1 MIVALVALAG
11 CGGSEGAGAA
21 EAKAEREAEL
31 AKKKATE
38 PPPPPQ
44 AKPPVPGRAKLKC
57 ESLIDT
63 DKYTQ
68 ALGEK
73 EPLVLVASKSEP
85 EAAASCSLMRGGK
98 RPSEAEQKK
107 ILKDKGRLGVLAGD
121 EVCNVSVFCWTIE
134 DPDRFMKKCLE
145 MKDQD
150 DATLGFHACVHI
162 VATGEA
168 DVKRFRFFDDDTR
181 CVFQVRAGPS
191 NVDNDLIG
199 ACAKTAHDLIG
210 PAQIAVKP

>member
-1 MIVALVALAG
+1 MIAALVALAS
-11 CGGSEGAGAA
+11 CGGSENAGAA
-21 EAKAEREAEL
+21 EAKAEREAET

-57 ESLIDT
+57 ENVIDSAA
-63 DKYTQ
+63 YTE

-73 EPLVLVASKSEP
+73 DPLVLVASKEP

-107 ILKDKGRLGVLAGD
+107 LLKDKGRLGVLAGD
-121 EVCNVSVFCWTIE
+121 EVCNVAVFCWTIE

-145 MKDQD
+145 GKDQD
-150 DATLGFHACVHI
+150 DASLGFHACVHI

-181 CVFQVRAGPS
+181 CLIQVRAGPS
-191 NVDNDLIG
+191 NVDNDVIG
-199 ACAKTAHDLIG
+199 KCAKTAHDQIG